1 MAHARTQIRNAVVAA
16 LTGLSTTG
24 ARVHASR
31 MRPTDALPALLIT
44 TDAEV
49 IEQGAQR
56 RQMRTM
62 DIVVRGLAKG
72 GDGVDDTLDQIAL
85 EVETAMQSSAIAAL
99 AAPCVLSRVDI
110 EFDDALEKPVG
121 MVVIAYRAVYFT
133 QAGAPAVTV

>member
-85 EVETAMQSSAIAAL
+85 EVGENHAAPLPIAAHARMATSSGRPP
-99 AAPCVLSRVDI
+99 AAMMAS
-110 EFDDALEKPVG
+110 A
-121 MVVIAYRAVYFT
+121 AA
-133 QAGAPAVTV
+133 